1 MTSLEYPDEALQM
14 SSLDGIY
21 ALIFDAPDV
30 MATYVPSVIPKLL
43 HLAQQAVTMVIMK
56 QWILFHNNFTIIED
70 KDVIPA
76 VFRSI
81 D

>member
-1 MTSLEYPDEALQM
+1 M

-56 QWILFHNNFTIIED
+56 Q
-70 KDVIPA
+70 
-76 VFRSI
+76 
-81 D
+81 

>member
-1 MTSLEYPDEALQM
+1 MTSLDYPDEALQM

-56 QWILFHNNFTIIED
+56 Q
-70 KDVIPA
+70 
-76 VFRSI
+76 
-81 D
+81 